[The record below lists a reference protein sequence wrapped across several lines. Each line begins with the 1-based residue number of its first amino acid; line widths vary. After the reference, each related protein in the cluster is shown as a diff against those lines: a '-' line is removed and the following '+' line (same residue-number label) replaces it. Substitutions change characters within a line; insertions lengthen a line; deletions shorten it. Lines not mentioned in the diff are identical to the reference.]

1 MKNLIKA
8 VLQVMKEVKSIDKS
22 LNVGTGNSSYKGV
35 ADKDVKNIIGT
46 SMQKN
51 GLVIFPIDIEETT
64 DVNRWKEDS
73 KWGIKQKQ
81 SVFTK
86 VTTTYLLAH
95 ESGESVKIKGY
106 GHGVDTQD
114 KGAGKST
121 TYALKYALLY
131 QFLTPTGHI
140 DDADKEHSDVKDI
153 PQKPVLDVGDGAFE
167 QAKNWIANGGELKKV
182 LEKYDLTDNAKKDL
196 KL

>member
-95 ESGESVKIKGY
+95 ESGEPVKIKGY

-114 KGAGKST
+114 KGAGNST

-153 PQKPVLDVGDGAFE
+153 PQKP
-167 QAKNWIANGGELKKV
+167 
-182 LEKYDLTDNAKKDL
+182 
-196 KL
+196 